1 MKTTEE
7 HTKYWSERKIDW
19 VKSYLELWNH
29 PHRNYLSYR
38 CSLFPWQSMIEV
50 GCASGPNLFH
60 FIKRFPGRDIGGV
73 DVSKDAIDVARQVL
87 DIAKLSMP
95 SRIAFAEVCSGD
107 NIFIGDQCTDLV
119 LTDMMLIYVDPFKI
133 KGYLKEFKRIGRK
146 KLVFYEFYSPRLWD
160 RLKMMWRG
168 YYAHNYPKLLKELGF
183 DDIII
188 NKLPPESWPESE
200 LHQRFGHIIECT
212 I

>member
-73 DVSKDAIDVARQVL
+73 D
-87 DIAKLSMP
+87 
-95 SRIAFAEVCSGD
+95 
-107 NIFIGDQCTDLV
+107 
-119 LTDMMLIYVDPFKI
+119 
-133 KGYLKEFKRIGRK
+133 
-146 KLVFYEFYSPRLWD
+146 
-160 RLKMMWRG
+160 
-168 YYAHNYPKLLKELGF
+168 
-183 DDIII
+183 
-188 NKLPPESWPESE
+188 
-200 LHQRFGHIIECT
+200 
-212 I
+212 